1 MRRFNK
7 VLTSLIILAMT
18 IIAAVSC
25 TQDMDFG
32 FKELCFYHP
41 HTAPVKVKV
50 DWSKFRHIER
60 PTGMTV
66 YAYPL
71 NPDEDLFR
79 FVSHNLDAVTLD
91 LKAGFFHA
99 FAFNQSYSEYATIE
113 FYNLEDFDNAE
124 ARVIQVKSNW
134 YSTRTPDTKL
144 GAEPEWLAID
154 CLQNI
159 EVTEEMVEIAEQEYL
174 AARQEAARARKQA
187 RKELDTKAPTKVT
200 KTQHEVGTLVPK
212 SIIKNVDIYIHLENM
227 QYLRSALGALEDMA
241 EGCYISSRET
251 TDGLV
256 THTIE
261 SWKFVYN
268 KIIQDGK
275 EVEDF
280 ANGAIKATLSTFGTP
295 AGHTGLS
302 EENNLYVKL
311 LLVDNETM
319 LDLNFP
325 IGEQLASINEY
336 DGTQFDEDGNVIW
349 PEVHVYWPEPLPEVQ
364 SVNGGTGGFDVG
376 VSDWGEEIVTVLP
389 LL

>member
-1 MRRFNK
+1 
-7 VLTSLIILAMT
+7 
-18 IIAAVSC
+18 
-25 TQDMDFG
+25 
-32 FKELCFYHP
+32 
-41 HTAPVKVKV
+41 
-50 DWSKFRHIER
+50 
-60 PTGMTV
+60 
-66 YAYPL
+66 
-71 NPDEDLFR
+71 
-79 FVSHNLDAVTLD
+79 VSHNLDAVTLD

-99 FAFNQSYSEYATIE
+99 FAFNQSDSEYATIE

-212 SIIKNVDIYIHLENM
+212 SIIKNVDIYVHLENM
-227 QYLRSALGALEDMA
+227 HFLRSALGALEDMA
-241 EGCYISSRET
+241 EGCYISTRET
-251 TDGLV
+251 TEGLV

-261 SWKFVYN
+261 SWQFVYN
-268 KIIQDGK
+268 KDSEGR
-275 EVEDF
+275 EDLM
-280 ANGAIKATLSTFGTP
+280 NGAIKATLSTFGIP

-302 EENNLYVKL
+302 EENNLYIKL
-311 LLVDNETM
+311 LLVDNETI
-319 LDLNFP
+319 LELNFP
-325 IGEQLASINEY
+325 IGEQLAVINEY
-336 DGTQFDEDGNVIW
+336 DGTQIDKNGKVIW
-349 PEVHVYWPEPLPEVQ
+349 PEIHVYWPEPLPEVQ
-364 SVNGGTGGFDVG
+364 AVNGGTGGFDVG
-376 VSDWGEEIVTVLP
+376 VSDWGDEIVTVLP

>member
-7 VLTSLIILAMT
+7 ILASLVVLTMT
-18 IIAAVSC
+18 IAATMSC
-25 TQDMDFG
+25 TQDIDFG

-50 DWSKFRHIER
+50 DWSKFRHIEK

-99 FAFNQSYSEYATIE
+99 FAFNQSDSEYATLE
-113 FYNLEDFDNAE
+113 FYNLEDFENAE
-124 ARVIQVKSNW
+124 ARVVQVKSNW
-134 YSTRTPDTKL
+134 YSTRTPETKL

-174 AARQEAARARKQA
+174 AARQEAARARKNA

-212 SIIKNVDIYIHLENM
+212 SIIKNVDIYVHLENM
-227 QYLRSALGALEDMA
+227 HFLRSALGALEDMA

-251 TDGLV
+251 TEGLV

-261 SWKFVYN
+261 SWQFVYN
-268 KIIQDGK
+268 KDSEGA
-275 EVEDF
+275 EDLM
-280 ANGAIKATLSTFGTP
+280 NGAIKATLSTFGTP

-319 LDLNFP
+319 IDLNFP

-336 DGTQFDEDGNVIW
+336 DGTQLDENGNVIW
-349 PEVHVYWPEPLPEVQ
+349 PEVHVYWPEPLPEVTP
-364 SVNGGTGGFDVG
+364 VNPESGGFDVG
-376 VSDWGEEIVTVLP
+376 VSDWGDEIVTVLP

>member
-7 VLTSLIILAMT
+7 ILASLVVLTMT
-18 IIAAVSC
+18 IAATMSC
-25 TQDMDFG
+25 TQDIDFG

-50 DWSKFRHIER
+50 DWSKFRHIEK

-99 FAFNQSYSEYATIE
+99 FAFNQSDSEYATLE
-113 FYNLEDFDNAE
+113 FYNLEDFENAE
-124 ARVIQVKSNW
+124 ARVVQVKSNW
-134 YSTRTPDTKL
+134 YSTRTPETKL

-174 AARQEAARARKQA
+174 AARQEAARARKNA

-212 SIIKNVDIYIHLENM
+212 SIIKNVDIYVHLENM
-227 QYLRSALGALEDMA
+227 HFLRSALGALEDMA

-251 TDGLV
+251 TEGLV

-261 SWKFVYN
+261 SWQFVYN
-268 KIIQDGK
+268 KDSEGA
-275 EVEDF
+275 EDLM
-280 ANGAIKATLSTFGTP
+280 NGAIKATLSTFGTP

-319 LDLNFP
+319 IDLNFP

-336 DGTQFDEDGNVIW
+336 DGTQLDENGNVIW
-349 PEVHVYWPEPLPEVQ
+349 PEVHVYWPEPLPEVTP
-364 SVNGGTGGFDVG
+364 VNPGPGGFDVG
-376 VSDWGEEIVTVLP
+376 VSDWGDEIVTVLP

>member
-7 VLTSLIILAMT
+7 ILASLVVLTMT
-18 IIAAVSC
+18 IAATMSC
-25 TQDMDFG
+25 TQDIDFG

-50 DWSKFRHIER
+50 DWSKFRHIEK

-99 FAFNQSYSEYATIE
+99 FAFNQSDSEYATLE
-113 FYNLEDFDNAE
+113 FYNLEDFENAE
-124 ARVIQVKSNW
+124 ARVVQVKSNW
-134 YSTRTPDTKL
+134 YSTRTPETKL

-174 AARQEAARARKQA
+174 AARQEAARARKNA

-212 SIIKNVDIYIHLENM
+212 SIIKNVDIYVHLENM
-227 QYLRSALGALEDMA
+227 HFLRSALGALEDMA

-251 TDGLV
+251 TEGLV

-261 SWKFVYN
+261 SWQFVYN
-268 KIIQDGK
+268 KDSEGA
-275 EVEDF
+275 EDLM
-280 ANGAIKATLSTFGTP
+280 NGAIKATLSTFGTP

-319 LDLNFP
+319 IDLNFP

-336 DGTQFDEDGNVIW
+336 DGTQLDENGNVIW
-349 PEVHVYWPEPLPEVQ
+349 SEVHVYWPEPLPEVTP
-364 SVNGGTGGFDVG
+364 VNPGSGGFDVG
-376 VSDWGEEIVTVLP
+376 VSDWGDEIVTVLP

>member
-1 MRRFNK
+1 MMRRFK
-7 VLTSLIILAMT
+7 KILTSLIVFVT
-18 IIAAVSC
+18 TVIAAVSC
-25 TQDMDFG
+25 MDDIDLG

-99 FAFNQSYSEYATIE
+99 FAFNQSDSEYATLE

-134 YSTRTPDTKL
+134 DSTRTPETKL

-212 SIIKNVDIYIHLENM
+212 SIIKNVDIYVHLENM
-227 QYLRSALGALEDMA
+227 HFLRSALGALEDMA
-241 EGCYISSRET
+241 EGCYISTRET
-251 TDGLV
+251 TEGLV

-261 SWKFVYN
+261 SWQFVYN
-268 KIIQDGK
+268 KDSEGR
-275 EVEDF
+275 EDLM
-280 ANGAIKATLSTFGTP
+280 NGAIKATLSTFGIP

-302 EENNLYVKL
+302 EENNLYIKL
-311 LLVDNETM
+311 LLVDNETI
-319 LDLNFP
+319 LELNFP

-336 DGTQFDEDGNVIW
+336 DGTQLDENGKVIW
-349 PEVHVYWPEPLPEVQ
+349 PEIHVYWPEPLPEVQ
-364 SVNGGTGGFDVG
+364 AVNGGTGGFDVG
-376 VSDWGEEIVTVLP
+376 VSDWGDEEIVVLP
-389 LL
+389 LF

>member
-1 MRRFNK
+1 MMKRFSNI
-7 VLTSLIILAMT
+7 LTSLVVLVMT

-25 TQDMDFG
+25 TQDLDLG

-99 FAFNQSYSEYATIE
+99 FAFNQSDSEYATLE

-212 SIIKNVDIYIHLENM
+212 SIIKNVDIYVHLENM
-227 QYLRSALGALEDMA
+227 HFLRSALGALEDMA

-251 TDGLV
+251 TEGLV

-261 SWKFVYN
+261 SWQFVYN
-268 KIIQDGK
+268 KDADGG
-275 EVEDF
+275 EDLMT
-280 ANGAIKATLSTFGTP
+280 GAIKATLSTFGVP

-319 LDLNFP
+319 IDLNFP
-325 IGEQLASINEY
+325 IGEQLASINDY
-336 DGTQFDEDGNVIW
+336 DGTQFDENGKVIW
-349 PEVHVYWPEPLPEVQ
+349 PEVHVYWPEPLPEVTP
-364 SVNGGTGGFDVG
+364 VNPGGGGGFDVG
-376 VSDWGEEIVTVLP
+376 VSDWGDEIVTVLP

>member
-1 MRRFNK
+1 MMRRFK
-7 VLTSLIILAMT
+7 KILTSLIVFVT
-18 IIAAVSC
+18 TVIAAVSC
-25 TQDMDFG
+25 MDDIDLG

-99 FAFNQSYSEYATIE
+99 FAFNQSDSEYATLE
-113 FYNLEDFDNAE
+113 FYNLEDFENAE
-124 ARVIQVKSNW
+124 ARVVQVKSNW

-144 GAEPEWLAID
+144 GAAPEWLAID

-187 RKELDTKAPTKVT
+187 RKELATKAPTKVT

-227 QYLRSALGALEDMA
+227 HFLRSALGALEDMA
-241 EGCYISSRET
+241 EGCYISTRQT
-251 TDGLV
+251 TEGLV

-261 SWKFVYN
+261 SWQFVYN
-268 KIIQDGK
+268 KDSEGR
-275 EVEDF
+275 EDLM
-280 ANGAIKATLSTFGTP
+280 NGAIKATLSTFGIP

-311 LLVDNETM
+311 LLVDNETI
-319 LDLNFP
+319 LELNFP

-336 DGTQFDEDGNVIW
+336 DGTQLDENGKVIW
-349 PEVHVYWPEPLPEVQ
+349 PEIHVYWPEPLPEVQ
-364 SVNGGTGGFDVG
+364 AVNGGTGGFDVG
-376 VSDWGEEIVTVLP
+376 VSDWGEEEIVVLP
-389 LL
+389 LF

>member
-1 MRRFNK
+1 MMRRFNK
-7 VLTSLIILAMT
+7 VLTSLIILTMT

-99 FAFNQSYSEYATIE
+99 FAFNQSDSEYATIE
-113 FYNLEDFDNAE
+113 FYNLNDFENAE
-124 ARVIQVKSNW
+124 ARVVQVKSNW
-134 YSTRTPDTKL
+134 YSTRTPETKL

-154 CLQNI
+154 CLKNI

-200 KTQHEVGTLVPK
+200 KTQHEVGTLTPK
-212 SIIKNVDIYIHLENM
+212 AIVKNVDIYVHLENITK
-227 QYLRSALGALEDMA
+227 LRSSRGALENMA
-241 EGCYISSRET
+241 EGCYISSGET
-251 TDGLV
+251 TEGLV

-261 SWKFVYN
+261 SWQFVYDTLN
-268 KIIQDGK
+268 TL
-275 EVEDF
+275 
-280 ANGAIKATLSTFGTP
+280 NGAIKATLSTFGTP

-302 EENNLYVKL
+302 EENNLYVRL
-311 LLVDNETM
+311 LLVDNETL
-319 LDLNFP
+319 LDMNFP
-325 IGEQLASINEY
+325 IGDQLATINEY
-336 DGTQFDEDGNVIW
+336 DGTQFDENGKVIW
-349 PEVHVYWPEPLPEVQ
+349 PEIHVYWPEPLPDVKP
-364 SVNGGTGGFDVG
+364 VGGTTGGFDVG
-376 VSDWGEEIVTVLP
+376 VSDWGKEEVVVLP
-389 LL
+389 LM

>member
-1 MRRFNK
+1 MMRRFNK
-7 VLTSLIILAMT
+7 ILASLVVLIMT
-18 IIAAVSC
+18 IAATMSC
-25 TQDMDFG
+25 TQDIDFG

-50 DWSKFRHIER
+50 DWSKFRHIEK

-99 FAFNQSYSEYATIE
+99 FAFNQSDSEYATLE
-113 FYNLEDFDNAE
+113 FYNLEDFENAE
-124 ARVIQVKSNW
+124 ARVVQVKSNW
-134 YSTRTPDTKL
+134 YSTRTPETKL

-174 AARQEAARARKQA
+174 AARQEAARARKNA

-212 SIIKNVDIYIHLENM
+212 SIIKNVDIYVHLENM
-227 QYLRSALGALEDMA
+227 HFLRSALGALEDMA

-251 TDGLV
+251 TEGLV

-261 SWKFVYN
+261 SWQFVYN
-268 KIIQDGK
+268 KDSEGA
-275 EVEDF
+275 EDLM
-280 ANGAIKATLSTFGTP
+280 NGAIKATLSTFGTP

-319 LDLNFP
+319 IDLNFP

-336 DGTQFDEDGNVIW
+336 DGTQLDENGNVIW
-349 PEVHVYWPEPLPEVQ
+349 PEVHVYWPEPLPEVTP
-364 SVNGGTGGFDVG
+364 VNPESGGFDVG
-376 VSDWGEEIVTVLP
+376 VSDWGDEIVTVLP

>member
-1 MRRFNK
+1 MMRGSK
-7 VLTSLIILAMT
+7 KILASLIVVLTAIVSV
-18 IIAAVSC
+18 VSC
-25 TQDMDFG
+25 TKDYDFG

-50 DWSKFRHIER
+50 DWSKFRHIEK

-91 LKAGFFHA
+91 LKAGYFHA
-99 FAFNQSYSEYATIE
+99 FVFNQSDSEYATLE
-113 FYNLEDFDNAE
+113 FYNLEDFENAE
-124 ARVIQVKSNW
+124 ARVVQVKSNW

-174 AARQEAARARKQA
+174 LARQEAARARAEAK
-187 RKELDTKAPTKVT
+187 RKTDTKAPTKIT
-200 KTQHEVGTLVPK
+200 KTQHEVGTLVPT
-212 SIIKNVDIYIHLENM
+212 SIIKNVDIYIHIESMN
-227 QYLRSALGALEDMA
+227 YLRSALGAIEDMA
-241 EGCYISSRET
+241 EGCYISSGET
-251 TDGLV
+251 TEGLV

-261 SWKFVYN
+261 SWQFVWD
-268 KIIQDGK
+268 KDADGN
-275 EVEDF
+275 ENF
-280 ANGAIKATLSTFGTP
+280 INGAIKATLSTFGIP
-295 AGHTGLS
+295 AGHTGLD

-319 LDLNFP
+319 LDMNFP
-325 IGEQLASINEY
+325 IGEQLSKINEY
-336 DGTQFDEDGNVIW
+336 DGTQLDENGNPIW
-349 PEVHVYWPEPLPEVQ
+349 PEVHVYWPEALPEVEP
-364 SVNGGTGGFDVG
+364 VGGGSGGGFDVG
-376 VSDWGEEIVTVLP
+376 VSDWGDEIITVLP

>member
-1 MRRFNK
+1 MKRFSNI
-7 VLTSLIILAMT
+7 LTSLVVLVMA

-25 TQDMDFG
+25 TQDLDLG

-99 FAFNQSYSEYATIE
+99 FAFNQSDSEYATLE

-159 EVTEEMVEIAEQEYL
+159 EVSEEMVEIAEQEYL

-212 SIIKNVDIYIHLENM
+212 SIIKNVDIYVHLENM
-227 QYLRSALGALEDMA
+227 HFLRSALGALEDMA
-241 EGCYISSRET
+241 EGCYISTRQT
-251 TDGLV
+251 TEGLV

-261 SWKFVYN
+261 SWQFVYN
-268 KIIQDGK
+268 KDVDGA
-275 EVEDF
+275 EDLM
-280 ANGAIKATLSTFGTP
+280 NGAIKATLSTFGIP

-302 EENNLYVKL
+302 EENNLYIKL
-311 LLVDNETM
+311 LLVDNETI
-319 LDLNFP
+319 LELNFP

-336 DGTQFDEDGNVIW
+336 DGTQFDENGKVIW
-349 PEVHVYWPEPLPEVQ
+349 PEIHVYWPEPLPEVKP
-364 SVNGGTGGFDVG
+364 VNGGTGGFDVG
-376 VSDWGEEIVTVLP
+376 VSDWGEEEIVILP
-389 LL
+389 LF

>member
-1 MRRFNK
+1 MKRFSNI
-7 VLTSLIILAMT
+7 LTSLVVLVMT

-25 TQDMDFG
+25 TQDLDLG

-99 FAFNQSYSEYATIE
+99 FAFNQSDSEYATLE

-212 SIIKNVDIYIHLENM
+212 SIIKNVDIYVHLENM
-227 QYLRSALGALEDMA
+227 HFLRSALGALEDMA
-241 EGCYISSRET
+241 EGCYISTRQT
-251 TDGLV
+251 TEGLV

-261 SWKFVYN
+261 SWQFVYN
-268 KIIQDGK
+268 KDADGA
-275 EVEDF
+275 EDLM
-280 ANGAIKATLSTFGTP
+280 NGAIKATLSTFGIP

-302 EENNLYVKL
+302 EENNLYITL
-311 LLVDNETM
+311 LLVDNETI
-319 LDLNFP
+319 LELNFP

-336 DGTQFDEDGNVIW
+336 DGTQFDENGKVIW
-349 PEVHVYWPEPLPEVQ
+349 PEIHVYWPEPLPEVKP
-364 SVNGGTGGFDVG
+364 VNGGTGGFDVG
-376 VSDWGEEIVTVLP
+376 VSDWGEEEIVILP
-389 LL
+389 LF

>member
-1 MRRFNK
+1 MMRRFK
-7 VLTSLIILAMT
+7 KILTSLIVFVT
-18 IIAAVSC
+18 TVIAAVSC
-25 TQDMDFG
+25 MDDIDLG

-99 FAFNQSYSEYATIE
+99 FAFNQSDSEYATLE
-113 FYNLEDFDNAE
+113 FYNLEDFENAE
-124 ARVIQVKSNW
+124 ARVVQVKSNW

-144 GAEPEWLAID
+144 GAAPEWLAID

-212 SIIKNVDIYIHLENM
+212 SIIKNVDIYVHLENM
-227 QYLRSALGALEDMA
+227 HFLRSALGALEDMA
-241 EGCYISSRET
+241 EGCYISTRET
-251 TDGLV
+251 TEGLV

-261 SWKFVYN
+261 SWQFVYN
-268 KIIQDGK
+268 KDSEGR
-275 EVEDF
+275 EDLM
-280 ANGAIKATLSTFGTP
+280 NGAIKATLSTFGIP

-302 EENNLYVKL
+302 EENNLYIKL
-311 LLVDNETM
+311 LLVDNETI
-319 LDLNFP
+319 LELNFP

-336 DGTQFDEDGNVIW
+336 DGTQLDENGKVIW
-349 PEVHVYWPEPLPEVQ
+349 PEIHVYWPEPLPEVQ
-364 SVNGGTGGFDVG
+364 AVNGGTGGFDVG
-376 VSDWGEEIVTVLP
+376 VSDWGDEEIVVLP
-389 LL
+389 LF

>member
-1 MRRFNK
+1 MQGIFAFIESNK
-7 VLTSLIILAMT
+7 EKYLDFLYKICSFEARAYDKETIDKMVDYIAEFARSEGLETTRKAMENCGDFLTVEI
-18 IIAAVSC
+18 
-25 TQDMDFG
+25 
-32 FKELCFYHP
+32 
-41 HTAPVKVKV
+41 
-50 DWSKFRHIER
+50 
-60 PTGMTV
+60 
-66 YAYPL
+66 
-71 NPDEDLFR
+71 NPGAE
-79 FVSHNLDAVTLD
+79 
-91 LKAGFFHA
+91 KAGFFHA
-99 FAFNQSYSEYATIE
+99 FAFNQSDSEYATLE

-212 SIIKNVDIYIHLENM
+212 SIIKNVDIYVHLENM
-227 QYLRSALGALEDMA
+227 HFLRSALGALEDMA
-241 EGCYISSRET
+241 EGCYISTRET
-251 TDGLV
+251 TEGLV

-261 SWKFVYN
+261 SWQFVYN
-268 KIIQDGK
+268 KDSDGA
-275 EVEDF
+275 EDLM
-280 ANGAIKATLSTFGTP
+280 NGAIKATLSTFGTP

-319 LDLNFP
+319 IDLNFP

-336 DGTQFDEDGNVIW
+336 DGTQFDENGKVIW
-349 PEVHVYWPEPLPEVQ
+349 PEVHVYWPEPLPEVTP
-364 SVNGGTGGFDVG
+364 VNPGSGGFDVG
-376 VSDWGEEIVTVLP
+376 VSDWGDEIVTVLP

>member
-7 VLTSLIILAMT
+7 ILASLVVLTMT
-18 IIAAVSC
+18 IAATMSC
-25 TQDMDFG
+25 TQDIDFG

-50 DWSKFRHIER
+50 DWSKFRHIEK

-99 FAFNQSYSEYATIE
+99 FAFNQSDSEYATLE
-113 FYNLEDFDNAE
+113 FYNLEDFENAE
-124 ARVIQVKSNW
+124 ARVVQVKSNW
-134 YSTRTPDTKL
+134 YSTRTPETKL

-174 AARQEAARARKQA
+174 AARQEAARARKNA

-212 SIIKNVDIYIHLENM
+212 SIIKNVDIYVHLENM
-227 QYLRSALGALEDMA
+227 HFLRSALGALEDMA

-251 TDGLV
+251 TEGLV

-261 SWKFVYN
+261 SWQFVYN
-268 KIIQDGK
+268 KDSEGA
-275 EVEDF
+275 EDLM
-280 ANGAIKATLSTFGTP
+280 NGAIKATLSTFGTP

-311 LLVDNETM
+311 LLVENETM
-319 LDLNFP
+319 IDLNFP

-336 DGTQFDEDGNVIW
+336 DGTQLDENGNVIW
-349 PEVHVYWPEPLPEVQ
+349 PEVHVYWPEPLPEVTP
-364 SVNGGTGGFDVG
+364 VNPGSGGFDVG
-376 VSDWGEEIVTVLP
+376 VSDWGDEIVTVLP